1 MSSADDQ
8 ASGSGQNE
16 IDFFGMKLKVANP
29 RLAALLNSD
38 VNESVVVI
46 GRRTFDLLAGAGQED
61 GLEPPDDVAG
71 HADEA
76 QARGR
81 R

>member
-1 MSSADDQ
+1 
-8 ASGSGQNE
+8 
-16 IDFFGMKLKVANP
+16 
-29 RLAALLNSD
+29 